1 MSAILVYVTFENER
15 EALAI
20 ARELVSSKIV
30 ACANIIPETKA
41 VFKWEGV
48 IQEQSEAIVI
58 LNSQKARLE
67 EITERIQEIHS
78 YDLPCILYVS
88 IEGGNSKFIKWIF
101 SNSQNLI

>member
-1 MSAILVYVTFENER
+1 MSAILVYVTCENEG

-41 VFKWEGV
+41 VFNWEGV
-48 IQEQSEAIVI
+48 IQQQSEAIVI
-58 LNSQKARLE
+58 LKSQKARLE
-67 EITERIQEIHS
+67 EITKRIQEIHS

-88 IEGGNSKFIKWIF
+88 IEGGNTDFLKWVF
-101 SNSQNLI
+101 SNS

>member
-1 MSAILVYVTFENER
+1 MSAILVYVTCGNER

-48 IQEQSEAIVI
+48 VKEQSEAIVI
-58 LNSQKARLE
+58 LKSQKERLE
-67 EITERIQEIHS
+67 EVTKRIQEIHS

-88 IEGGNSKFIKWIF
+88 IEGGNSEFIKWIF

>member
-1 MSAILVYVTFENER
+1 MSAILVYVTCKNER

-20 ARELVSSKIV
+20 AHELVSSEIA

-48 IQEQSEAIVI
+48 TQEQSEAILI
-58 LNSQKARLE
+58 LKSQKARLE
-67 EITERIQEIHS
+67 EVTKRIQEIHS

-88 IEGGNSKFIKWIF
+88 IEGGNSEFIKWVF

>member
-1 MSAILVYVTFENER
+1 MSAILVYVTCENEK

-41 VFKWEGV
+41 VFNWEGV

-58 LNSQKARLE
+58 LKSQKARLE

-88 IEGGNSKFIKWIF
+88 IEGGNTDFLKWVF
-101 SNSQNLI
+101 NNS